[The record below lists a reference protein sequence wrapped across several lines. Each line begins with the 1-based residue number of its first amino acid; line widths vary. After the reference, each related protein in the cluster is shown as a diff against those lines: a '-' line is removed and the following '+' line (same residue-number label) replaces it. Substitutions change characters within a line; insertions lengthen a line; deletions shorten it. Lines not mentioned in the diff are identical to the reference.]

1 LHEAALIPDSIHES
15 SPGRLAELLRRP
27 GDAPEPAW
35 SVDELAEVFRH
46 QLAVPVEEEL
56 DRGDAPHGDA
66 PPRAA
71 EPPRPRKSGP
81 RRKTFADL
89 LHRPNPPLDLLRKV
103 KDYAKAARNN
113 PRGPLPAEIATAL
126 YFGVIASALVHRG
139 QRLTSLVDQ
148 RLFRGLRWMIGQ
160 TWLDDATRD
169 LAQQGL
175 NHVEQFNAHPGHQA
189 GEPPHPEHPP
199 AGEVMGD

>member
-1 LHEAALIPDSIHES
+1 MHEAALIPDSIHES
-15 SPGRLAELLRRP
+15 SPDRLAELLRRP

-35 SVDELAEVFRH
+35 SADELAEVFRH

-56 DRGDAPHGDA
+56 DRGDAPPGDA
-66 PPRAA
+66 AA
-71 EPPRPRKSGP
+71 PKRRKSGP
-81 RRKTFADL
+81 RPKTFSDL
-89 LHRPNPPLDLLRKV
+89 LHRPNPPLDLLRRV

-139 QRLTSLVDQ
+139 ERLTSLIDQ

-175 NHVEQFNAHPGHQA
+175 NHVEQLNAQPGQQA
-189 GEPPHPEHPP
+189 AQPEQPP
-199 AGEVMGD
+199 AGEVTGD